1 HVSIPSALQSKLFY
15 VYVLLCAPHSLV
27 VCVVC
32 SPVIQQSPKHLLRRV
47 EEKEANLSCRHG
59 DSSYQYLYWYQQKS
73 NGGSLEL
80 IGMLS
85 FGEPSPEDK
94 FKTRFKIT
102 GHATQ
107 DAFLLISNISAEDS
121 AVYFCAAS
129 EHSSYFGN
137 GTKLTVLERD
147 VKEPE
152 VEILKPSGIETRC
165 KKTITLVCV
174 AEKFYPDHVSITWT
188 LGDKEIK
195 ENVATDPY
203 ATQDKTTKL
212 FSMTSR
218 LKVSKKEFKP
228 KNKYR
233 CTVNFYNGTHD
244 ISDNTDEING
254 IEGISLDI
262 N

>member
-1 HVSIPSALQSKLFY
+1 MSIYLFFFLFY
-15 VYVLLCAPHSLV
+15 LTHCMFVTG
-27 VCVVC
+27 C
-32 SPVIQQSPKHLLRRV
+32 SYTYTVDQSPPDVIKKPKESAKIQCSHNVPNYNQISWYRQNQDQGFTFMGYLFLKSQNP
-47 EEKEANLSCRHG
+47 EKEFTKKIEMSGEGN
-59 DSSYQYLYWYQQKS
+59 S
-73 NGGSLEL
+73 NGYLTIED
-80 IGMLS
+80 LS
-85 FGEPSPEDK
+85 
-94 FKTRFKIT
+94 
-102 GHATQ
+102 
-107 DAFLLISNISAEDS
+107 SNDS
-121 AVYFCAAS
+121 AVYFCAAC
-129 EHSSYFGN
+129 YTVQAIFGE

>member
-1 HVSIPSALQSKLFY
+1 G
-15 VYVLLCAPHSLV
+15 

-47 EEKEANLSCRHG
+47 EEKEANLSRRHG

-129 EHSSYFGN
+129 EHS
-137 GTKLTVLERD
+137 
-147 VKEPE
+147 
-152 VEILKPSGIETRC
+152 
-165 KKTITLVCV
+165 
-174 AEKFYPDHVSITWT
+174 
-188 LGDKEIK
+188 
-195 ENVATDPY
+195 
-203 ATQDKTTKL
+203 
-212 FSMTSR
+212 
-218 LKVSKKEFKP
+218 
-228 KNKYR
+228 
-233 CTVNFYNGTHD
+233 CTVPYN
-244 ISDNTDEING
+244 
-254 IEGISLDI
+254 L
-262 N
+262 

>member
-1 HVSIPSALQSKLFY
+1 MQSKLFY

-80 IGMLS
+80 IGMLNYGTLIGMLRV
-85 FGEPSPEDK
+85 GEPSPEDK

-129 EHSSYFGN
+129 EHS
-137 GTKLTVLERD
+137 
-147 VKEPE
+147 
-152 VEILKPSGIETRC
+152 
-165 KKTITLVCV
+165 
-174 AEKFYPDHVSITWT
+174 
-188 LGDKEIK
+188 
-195 ENVATDPY
+195 
-203 ATQDKTTKL
+203 
-212 FSMTSR
+212 
-218 LKVSKKEFKP
+218 
-228 KNKYR
+228 
-233 CTVNFYNGTHD
+233 CTVHYK
-244 ISDNTDEING
+244 
-254 IEGISLDI
+254 L
-262 N
+262 

>member
-1 HVSIPSALQSKLFY
+1 MSIYLFFFLFY
-15 VYVLLCAPHSLV
+15 LTHCMFVTGYISLG
-27 VCVVC
+27 
-32 SPVIQQSPKHLLRRV
+32 SSIDQPADMMKHQGNTV
-47 EEKEANLSCRHG
+47 NISCTHTY
-59 DSSYQYLYWYQQKS
+59 SSFYYLYWYQQTTQ
-73 NGGSLEL
+73 EE
-80 IGMLS
+80 S
-85 FGEPSPEDK
+85 FKLLGYLYLKKFNPEKDYD
-94 FKTRFKIT
+94 RFHIYGNSQT
-102 GHATQ
+102 HGTLQ
-107 DAFLLISNISAEDS
+107 ISTVTSEDS
-121 AVYFCAAS
+121 AMYFCALRISVNNLNPA
-129 EHSSYFGN
+129 YFGN

>member
-1 HVSIPSALQSKLFY
+1 MNNFSITESFEGGTKLFQHFLSIPLD
-15 VYVLLCAPHSLV
+15 VLTYSGLK
-27 VCVVC
+27 
-32 SPVIQQSPKHLLRRV
+32 QSPHLFVTKDLNVTIKCSQIGTSDNIMYWFRKTPTEPMEQIV
-47 EEKEANLSCRHG
+47 YFFVKSETWEKNFQQRASAVRNGASLDLTLVKVQSS
-59 DSSYQYLYWYQQKS
+59 DSGVYYCAK
-73 NGGSLEL
+73 
-80 IGMLS
+80 
-85 FGEPSPEDK
+85 
-94 FKTRFKIT
+94 
-102 GHATQ
+102 Q
-107 DAFLLISNISAEDS
+107 DAHQS
-121 AVYFCAAS
+121 
-129 EHSSYFGN
+129 HFGT

>member
-1 HVSIPSALQSKLFY
+1 MRNSRISVLLLKWLLIVCQSEYHICQTSAHIVLQSTRFMS
-15 VYVLLCAPHSLV
+15 VLPGDEVTLD
-27 VCVVC
+27 C
-32 SPVIQQSPKHLLRRV
+32 SMAAGVRM
-47 EEKEANLSCRHG
+47 
-59 DSSYQYLYWYQQKS
+59 SSYIMYWYKQDHY
-73 NGGSLEL
+73 
-80 IGMLS
+80 
-85 FGEPSPEDK
+85 GEPIQLIIKENDK
-94 FKTRFKIT
+94 PTQNYEAILNTNDNRFSLKVSKVT
-102 GHATQ
+102 AQ
-107 DAFLLISNISAEDS
+107 DS
-121 AVYFCAAS
+121 VTYYCAAGHS
-129 EHSSYFGN
+129 EARTAYFGN

>member
-1 HVSIPSALQSKLFY
+1 MF
-15 VYVLLCAPHSLV
+15 
-27 VCVVC
+27 
-32 SPVIQQSPKHLLRRV
+32 
-47 EEKEANLSCRHG
+47 
-59 DSSYQYLYWYQQKS
+59 
-73 NGGSLEL
+73 
-80 IGMLS
+80 
-85 FGEPSPEDK
+85 
-94 FKTRFKIT
+94 T
-102 GHATQ
+102 GHSSKKYTRAL
-107 DAFLLISNISAEDS
+107 AFGVLGKFVRAHACCDS
-121 AVYFCAAS
+121 GYGQA
-129 EHSSYFGN
+129 YFGN

-254 IEGISLDI
+254 IEGSEYEPEDYVKSAQWMKLAYSVFIAKSGLYGLVVLVYVMRKGSSGKRM